1 MDYLLFLSNS
11 LDHLDNNLDP
21 IFVSFHNTYVKSISE
36 QLLMLF
42 FLFIGQLVKTLVL
55 AVHRGPNRASVA
67 KIQLICLIT
76 AADRA
81 VSES

>member
-1 MDYLLFLSNS
+1 MLF
-11 LDHLDNNLDP
+11 
-21 IFVSFHNTYVKSISE
+21 
-36 QLLMLF
+36 F